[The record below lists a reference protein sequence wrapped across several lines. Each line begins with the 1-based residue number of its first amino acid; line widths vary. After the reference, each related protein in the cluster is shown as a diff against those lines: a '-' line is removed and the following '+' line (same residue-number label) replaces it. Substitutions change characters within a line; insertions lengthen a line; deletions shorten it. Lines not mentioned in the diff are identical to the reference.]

1 MSQPFDR
8 EANVPLLRSLDKD
21 NGEFWVG
28 NPWAFSSQAQNLSMY
43 ERNGVYLNYSGNHFL
58 NVGFVSGAD
67 SNGDGRTVASYDI
80 TNDGMPELFVR
91 QVGGG
96 PLLVYRNRFPSAH
109 WLRISLRGSESNSF
123 GIGAKLVCTV
133 SDRQIFRD
141 INPIINFL
149 SQMPAV
155 ANFGLG
161 HSDIIDRLE
170 IHWPS
175 GQIQVLEGVAVD
187 QHIIIHEGIAEF
199 QTLVPGQGTQLVLNR
214 EQASD

>member
-28 NPWAFSSQAQNLSMY
+28 NPWAFSSQGQNLSMY
-43 ERNGVYLNYSGNHFL
+43 ERNGVYLNNSGNHFL
-58 NVGFVSGAD
+58 SVGFVSGAD

-109 WLRISLRGSESNSF
+109 WLRI
-123 GIGAKLVCTV
+123 VCTV
-133 SDRQIFRD
+133 SDKQIFRD

-161 HSDIIDRLE
+161 HSDVIDRLE

-175 GQIQVLEGVAVD
+175 GQIQVLEGVAAD
-187 QHIIIHEGIAEF
+187 QHIIIREGIADF